1 MRCPD
6 VVQMITDTRTNLHS
20 RTMSYQGTLVLTMVK
35 SPFFTCVSFCY
46 LLCAILY
53 QVLYAK
59 CQVTYNIVIG
69 DMLYVNLDYW
79 SGHVE
84 IDSTVGDVLRL

>member
-1 MRCPD
+1 MRCPA
-6 VVQMITDTRTNLHS
+6 VVQLFTDTRTNLHW
-20 RTMSYQGTLVLTMVK
+20 RTMSYQGSLVLTRVK
-35 SPFFTCVSFCY
+35 SPFFTCVSFCN

-53 QVLYAK
+53 LVLYAK
-59 CQVTYNIVIG
+59 CQVTYDMVVG

-79 SGHVE
+79 GGHVE